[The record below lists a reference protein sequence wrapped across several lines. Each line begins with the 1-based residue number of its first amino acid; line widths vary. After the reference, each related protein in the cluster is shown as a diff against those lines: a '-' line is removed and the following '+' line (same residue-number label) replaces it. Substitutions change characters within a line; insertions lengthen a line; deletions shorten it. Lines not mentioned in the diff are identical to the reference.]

1 MEDFIKEY
9 NEKRVL
15 VFGIGRDRELDID
28 EYGDEDLLMD
38 NNKDDIED
46 EDDIDWEDDIDEC
59 NEGGGT
65 FYVRGCKGLLNYYL
79 YDDWFNEEDINEFK
93 FNIIRYRDRDIDWK
107 EDDEKEFLEDF
118 FNDNKK
124 EFNEF
129 VRSEWFIKK
138 MKRIREVEEFVEY
151 LQMKYNKEDV

>member
-38 NNKDDIED
+38 NN
-46 EDDIDWEDDIDEC
+46 EDDIDDDIDIDLEDDIDEC

-79 YDDWFNEEDINEFK
+79 YDDWFNEEDINKFK
-93 FNIIRYRDRDIDWK
+93 LNVIRYRDRDIDWK

-118 FNDNKK
+118 FNDSKK

-129 VRSEWFIKK
+129 VRSEWFVKK
-138 MKRIREVEEFVEY
+138 MKRKGEVEEFVEY
-151 LQMKYNKEDV
+151 LQMKYKE

>member
-15 VFGIGRDRELDID
+15 VFGIGRDRELEID

-38 NNKDDIED
+38 NNEDDIED